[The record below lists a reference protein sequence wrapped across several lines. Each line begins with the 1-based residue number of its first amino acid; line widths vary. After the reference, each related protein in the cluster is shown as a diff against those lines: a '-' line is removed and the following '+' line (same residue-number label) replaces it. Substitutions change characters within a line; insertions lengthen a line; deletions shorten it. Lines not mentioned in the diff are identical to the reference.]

1 MRLHHIPG
9 SAGAGSRTFFSFF
22 FFFQENELGSSLLV
36 AKIAE
41 EQAVSCKNVNEI
53 L

>member
-1 MRLHHIPG
+1 MQDQEL
-9 SAGAGSRTFFSFF
+9 FFY
-22 FFFQENELGSSLLV
+22 FFFQENKLRSSLLV

-41 EQAVSCKNVNEI
+41 EKAVSCKNVNEV

>member
-1 MRLHHIPG
+1 MQDQEL
-9 SAGAGSRTFFSFF
+9 SFLFF

-41 EQAVSCKNVNEI
+41 EQAVTCKNVNEI